1 MYHHPSTPPPGPIQQ
16 TSLAAQEAA
25 LQALGLTGTYLEH
38 ALRLAAEDV
47 GWLTHTATF
56 EDAVR
61 KVHKRFPM
69 LGKLGESYGRGARK
83 ASARRRGQGK
93 DGVRLLEWEPPSR
106 SAGERYQRLSEGELE
121 RFGGVEE
128 V

>member
-1 MYHHPSTPPPGPIQQ
+1 MYHRPSTPPPGPIQQ

-106 SAGERYQRLSEGELE
+106 SAYQRSSEGSLRGLGGWR
-121 RFGGVEE
+121 RFE
-128 V
+128 